1 MSQAHGHATASGQSA
16 QAPEMGISLGEQKI
30 VQRSEQETITSKGV
44 DVQRHK
50 NKQNLE
56 YVLKSGLAG
65 GFAGCAVRFLA
76 GSTAIQWIAH

>member
-1 MSQAHGHATASGQSA
+1 MSQAHGHATTSSKSA

-50 NKQNLE
+50 SKQNLD

-65 GFAGCAVRFLA
+65 GLAGCAVRFPPVLPLYN
-76 GSTAIQWIAH
+76 GFNY